1 MPKWYFVQFKAWT
14 SPHSSIFSG
23 IPCRWFCRYVLQVHE
38 VAQPF
43 PGRAALF
50 CSRKVSPEPRQDQT
64 QHDKPYWLVWEVPG
78 VWDHSA
84 DIYAWEGAWVPHS
97 MGCLGSLG
105 QQEPSHASAVWGTL
119 AQAKP
124 LHGGSVLEENQ
135 WRRLYITLGI
145 QGNCVMALFA
155 LGTAVLLKHFWQ
167 LSWWHLLSF
176 YGALLQQQKW
186 VGALDW
192 PALSWADPRV
202 GTQSIDRCLIHLLR
216 RRAALVRD
224 QSY

>member
-1 MPKWYFVQFKAWT
+1 MRCQ
-14 SPHSSIFSG
+14 SG
-23 IPCRWFCRYVLQVHE
+23 TLYSLRPGLHHTAVYSLVSLVGDSAGTFCRYMRWHSHFQAGL
-38 VAQPF
+38 
-43 PGRAALF
+43 L
-50 CSRKVSPEPRQDQT
+50 CSPEPRQDQT

-97 MGCLGSLG
+97 MGCLGSPG

-155 LGTAVLLKHFWQ
+155 LGTAVLLKHFWH

-216 RRAALVRD
+216 RRSALVRD